1 MWAST
6 LLGLAVVCGLAV
18 FGLGPDYQW
27 ALPYLVGVAVLFLI
41 ASIVCLSRPFWPQDR
56 KLFAARYK
64 MVCEA
69 LNGIPIDAGR
79 REWLERLLTGARPQ
93 PIAQHVWN
101 TLQQKGIVEGDF
113 HGPKG
118 LVSGF
123 EPALIRWLRDHPS
136 NNNP

>member
-69 LNGIPIDAGR
+69 LDGIPIDAGR

-93 PIAQHVWN
+93 PIAHTFGTRCNRKELLKVIFM
-101 TLQQKGIVEGDF
+101 G
-113 HGPKG
+113 
-118 LVSGF
+118 
-123 EPALIRWLRDHPS
+123 RRD
-136 NNNP
+136 